1 MMPPLRQGSG
11 EQAPGFFRQLL
22 VVFRKELRDS
32 SRDRRAILAIVIG
45 VLVGPAVIGFMVNQ
59 LTERQRQAEQVR
71 VPIVG
76 AANAPAFVGWLRA
89 QWGVTVVDG
98 PENPERA
105 VRDGDEDV
113 VLVIPEDFAERFRE
127 SRAAPVSLVSDGSR
141 DSATPQVRRVRDLLL
156 RYSSEIAALRLVAH
170 GVSPQ
175 VVTTIRIDEVEVST
189 AQERAASILNFLGLF
204 MLMSALTGGVQLAT
218 DSTAGE
224 RERGS
229 LEPLLINPAPRGALV
244 GGKWLA
250 ASTASLIAVVL
261 SMGFSAALLKLKLA
275 PDIGVRIPLG
285 PVQMGTILLAALSA
299 CPLASALQMF
309 VGTYSRSFKE
319 AQSYIGILMTLPVM
333 AIAIVG
339 VMFPLRNELWMYAI
353 PLLSQYTM
361 VTSAIGGTAPDV
373 IAFAIATTVSLGASV
388 LLVTWTTRL
397 FRSERIIFGR

>member
-1 MMPPLRQGSG
+1 VSTRRFLRQ
-11 EQAPGFFRQLL
+11 LV

-45 VLVGPAVIGFMVNQ
+45 VLVGPAVIGFMVNH
-59 LTERQRQAEQVR
+59 LAERQRQAEQVR
-71 VPIVG
+71 IPVVG
-76 AANAPAFVGWLRA
+76 AAHAPAFVGWLRM

-98 PENPERA
+98 PEDAERA
-105 VRDGDEDV
+105 VRDGKEDV
-113 VLVIPEDFAERFRE
+113 ILVILPEFAERFGG

-141 DSATPQVRRVRDLLL
+141 DSSTPQVARVRELLM
-156 RYSSEIAALRLVAH
+156 RYSSEIAALRLIAH

-175 VVTTIRIDEVEVST
+175 VVTTLRVDEVEVST
-189 AQERAASILNFLGLF
+189 AQQRAANILNFLGLF

-229 LEPLLINPAPRGALV
+229 LEPLLVNPVPRGALV

-250 ASTASLIAVVL
+250 ASAASLLAVVL
-261 SMGFSAALLKLKLA
+261 SMGFCAGLLKLVLA
-275 PDIGVRIPLG
+275 PDIGVRIPIG
-285 PVQMGTILLAALSA
+285 ATQMGTILLAALSV
-299 CPLASALQMF
+299 CPLSAALQVF

-333 AIAIVG
+333 AIAVVG
-339 VMFPLRNELWMYAI
+339 AIYPLRNELWMYAI

-361 VTSAIGGTAPDV
+361 VTSAIGGTAPDAL
-373 IAFAIATTVSLGASV
+373 AFAIATSVSLIAAG
-388 LLVTWTTRL
+388 LLVAWTTRL
-397 FRSERIIFGR
+397 FRSERIVFGR

>member
-1 MMPPLRQGSG
+1 MGPGFLRQV
-11 EQAPGFFRQLL
+11 L

-59 LTERQRQAEQVR
+59 LTGRQRQAEHIRIPV
-71 VPIVG
+71 VG

-98 PENPERA
+98 PSDFERA

-113 VLVIPEDFAERFRE
+113 VLVIADDFAERFRE

-141 DSATPQVRRVRDLLL
+141 DSATPQVKRVRDLLL
-156 RYSSEIAALRLVAH
+156 HYSSEIAALRLVAH
-170 GVSPQ
+170 GVSPA
-175 VVTTIRIDEVEVST
+175 VVTTIDVHEVEVST
-189 AQERAASILNFLGLF
+189 AQQRAANILNFLGLF

-229 LEPLLINPAPRGALV
+229 LEPLLINPVPRGALV

-250 ASTASLIAVVL
+250 ASAASLIAVIL
-261 SMGFSAALLKLKLA
+261 SMGICAALLKLVLA

-285 PVQMGTILLAALSA
+285 PTQLGTILLAALSA

-361 VTSAIGGTAPDV
+361 VTSAIGGTAPDPLAFV
-373 IAFAIATTVSLGASV
+373 IATDVSLIAAV
-388 LLVTWTTRL
+388 LLVVWTTRL
-397 FRSERIIFGR
+397 FRNERIVFGR

>member
-1 MMPPLRQGSG
+1 MSPPRFLRQL
-11 EQAPGFFRQLL
+11 F

-32 SRDRRAILAIVIG
+32 SRDRRAILAIVVG

-59 LTERQRQAEQVR
+59 LAERQRQAEHVR
-71 VPIVG
+71 IPVVG
-76 AANAPAFVGWLRA
+76 AANAPAFVGWLRT
-89 QWGVTVVDG
+89 QWGVTVVEG
-98 PENPERA
+98 PQDAERA

-113 VLVIPEDFAERFRE
+113 VLVIPADFAERFSA

-141 DSATPQVRRVRDLLL
+141 DASTPQVRRVRDLLAL
-156 RYSSEIAALRLVAH
+156 YSSEIAALRLVAH

-175 VVTTIRIDEVEVST
+175 VVTTIRVDEVEVST
-189 AQERAASILNFLGLF
+189 AQQRAANILNFLGLF
-204 MLMSALTGGVQLAT
+204 MLMSALTGGMQLAT

-229 LEPLLINPAPRGALV
+229 LEPLLVNPVPRGALV

-250 ASTASLIAVVL
+250 ASAASLLAVVL
-261 SMGFSAALLKLKLA
+261 SMGFCAGLLKLVLA

-285 PVQMGTILLAALSA
+285 APQMATILLAALSV
-299 CPLASALQMF
+299 CPLSSALQLF

-333 AIAIVG
+333 AIAVLGAIY
-339 VMFPLRNELWMYAI
+339 PLRNELWMYAI

-361 VTSAIGGTAPDV
+361 VTSAIGGTPPNV
-373 IAFAIATTVSLGASV
+373 FALLIATAVSLIAAG
-388 LLVTWTTRL
+388 LLVMLTTRL
-397 FRSERIIFGR
+397 FRSERIVFGR

>member
-1 MMPPLRQGSG
+1 VTTARFL
-11 EQAPGFFRQLL
+11 RQLL

-32 SRDRRAILAIVIG
+32 SRDRRAILAIVVG

-59 LTERQRQAEQVR
+59 LAERQRQAEYVR
-71 VPIVG
+71 LPVVG
-76 AANAPAFVGWLRA
+76 IANAPAFVGWLRT
-89 QWGVTVVDG
+89 QWGVTVVEG
-98 PENPERA
+98 PRDPERA

-113 VLVIPEDFAERFRE
+113 VLVIPPDFAERFSA

-141 DSATPQVRRVRDLLL
+141 DASTPQVKRVRDLLA
-156 RYSSEIAALRLVAH
+156 RYSSEIATLRLVAH

-175 VVTTIRIDEVEVST
+175 VVTTIRVDEVEVST
-189 AQERAASILNFLGLF
+189 AQQRAASILNFLGLF

-229 LEPLLINPAPRGALV
+229 LESLLVNPVPRGALV

-250 ASTASLIAVVL
+250 ASAASLIAVVL
-261 SMGFSAALLKLKLA
+261 SMGFCAGLLKLVLA

-285 PVQMGTILLAALSA
+285 ATQMGTILLAALSV
-299 CPLASALQMF
+299 CPLSSALQLF

-333 AIAIVG
+333 AIAVLGAIY
-339 VMFPLRNELWMYAI
+339 PLRNELWMYAI

-361 VTSAIGGTAPDV
+361 VTSAIGGTPPNT
-373 IAFAIATTVSLGASV
+373 IAYLIATAVSLIAAG
-388 LLVTWTTRL
+388 LLVALTTRL
-397 FRSERIIFGR
+397 FRSERIVFGR